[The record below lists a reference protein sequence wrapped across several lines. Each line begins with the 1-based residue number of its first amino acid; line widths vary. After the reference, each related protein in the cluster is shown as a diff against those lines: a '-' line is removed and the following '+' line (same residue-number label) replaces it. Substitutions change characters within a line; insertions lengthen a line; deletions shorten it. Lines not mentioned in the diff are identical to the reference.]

1 MCACLKV
8 SVCVLFAINCMVLH
22 GEFRCVVLARVVE
35 LNVFVCFVC
44 VVLYDVARSV
54 VCVVLCLRGLLLFVC
69 GLCEIIVRCCV
80 CFVNQMCLCVVW
92 FIVLLYGV

>member
-1 MCACLKV
+1 MCVVYDLLCDV
-8 SVCVLFAINCMVLH
+8 V
-22 GEFRCVVLARVVE
+22 RCVWL
-35 LNVFVCFVC
+35 LVFCLRLFC
-44 VVLYDVARSV
+44 LFRVVLYDVARSV
-54 VCVVLCLRGLLLFVC
+54 VCVALCLRGLLLFVR

>member
-1 MCACLKV
+1 MLY
-8 SVCVLFAINCMVLH
+8 
-22 GEFRCVVLARVVE
+22 GEFRCVVFARVVD
-35 LNVFVCFVC
+35 LNGFVCFVY
-44 VVLYDVARSV
+44 VLLSDAARYV

-92 FIVLLYGV
+92 FTVLLYGV